1 MKTTAWFRV
10 AVGLAAAGAIVAAS
24 GFRPALRESLPGI
37 ATARDTTPTYT
48 AADIEFVQGM
58 IQHHAQ
64 ALVMAALVPSRTKN
78 RTIRSLAQRIDISQR
93 DEIKLM
99 SDWLTTRQQ
108 SVPKVD
114 VHPSGAA
121 PAMQM
126 AMPGMGMSGTLMPGM
141 LTREQM
147 AQLAGARNAA
157 FDRLFLRFMIQHHG
171 GALLMVK
178 SLFASPGAGQAPEVF
193 SLASD
198 IDSGQRAEI
207 ARMQALLDAGAKGR
221 Q

>member
-1 MKTTAWFRV
+1 MKMTAWCRIGV
-10 AVGLAAAGAIVAAS
+10 ALAAFGATVAAS
-24 GFRPALRESLPGI
+24 GFKSPAPESKRDAPVAG
-37 ATARDTTPTYT
+37 DTTLNYT
-48 AADIEFVQGM
+48 PADVEFVQGM

-78 RTIRSLAQRIDISQR
+78 KTVRSLAQRIDISQR

-99 SDWLTTRQQ
+99 SDWLSARHQ
-108 SVPKVD
+108 SVPSVD

-126 AMPGMGMSGTLMPGM
+126 DMPGMLMPGM
-141 LTREQM
+141 LTQTQM
-147 AQLAGARNAA
+147 AQLAKARNAA
-157 FDRLFLRFMIQHHG
+157 FDRLFLRFMIQHHE

-178 SLFASPGAGQAPEVF
+178 NLFASQGAGQAPEVF

-207 ARMQALLDAGAKGR
+207 ARMRALLDSGFKR
-221 Q
+221 RT